1 MDMTKISLQ
10 AGTISLAAEGSEAFV
25 REMLTVWNG
34 LVQIAPAHTKLA
46 PQTEPQVETLGAH
59 PSSATTTGIA
69 KFGNVYDSVDG
80 RLKIIADIPG
90 KSNAEKTRNIA
101 LLLLY
106 GYLQLGTEQIASEAI
121 RQACVDQGCYDST
134 NFASYL
140 KGLKSR
146 IVMNTKSGGGYDVK
160 LTAPGRKD
168 ARELVEALNGAE

>member
-10 AGTISLAAEGSEAFV
+10 VGVVSLSAEGSEAFV
-25 REMLTVWNG
+25 REMLAVWND
-34 LVQIAPAHTKLA
+34 LVQTSPANTKPTA
-46 PQTEPQVETLGAH
+46 TATPQGDQVGKDTGTA
-59 PSSATTTGIA
+59 SVTGIV
-69 KFGNVYDSVDG
+69 KFGNVFDSVDG

-106 GYLQLGTEQIASEAI
+106 GHLLLGTEQVASEAI

-146 IVMNTKSGGGYDVK
+146 VVMNTKSGGGYDVK

-168 ARELVEALNGAE
+168 AKELVEALNGAD